1 MSLLYRLA
9 FSQLQGT
16 QAMSRQKLLFT
27 PGPLTTSET
36 VKQAMLRDVG
46 SRDAE
51 FLSVVSHIRHRL
63 LELGHVANG
72 SYEAV
77 LMQGTGTFAVES
89 VLSSAI
95 PSSGKLLVAIN
106 GAYGHRMAKI
116 SRVLGIL
123 CETIVFDEARPVLVE
138 RVRRVLAEDPSI
150 THVGVVHCETSSGML
165 NPVAELGATIRE
177 LGRIFIVDAMSSF
190 GGIPLD
196 ISEAKI
202 DFLVSS
208 ANKCLQGV
216 PGFAFVL
223 ARRDLLEATEGNARS
238 VSLDLPAQWTE
249 LERRG
254 QFRFTAPT
262 HALLAFRQALE
273 ELKEEGGVEAR
284 AARYSA
290 NRAALVE
297 GMTELG
303 FDTYLRPE
311 HQSHFITSFR
321 IPMDRRF
328 SFSTFYRRL
337 SELGFVIYP
346 GKVSNAECF
355 RIGTIGH
362 IFPRDIRALIEAI
375 RQVLD
380 EMQIDSGGPAPESG
394 GRTTTR
400 SKP

>member
-1 MSLLYRLA
+1 
-9 FSQLQGT
+9 
-16 QAMSRQKLLFT
+16 MSRNKLLFT

-36 VKQAMLRDVG
+36 VKRAMLHDMG

-51 FLSVVSHIRHRL
+51 FLSVVSHIRRRL
-63 LELGHVANG
+63 LELAQVADG

-77 LMQGTGTFAVES
+77 LMQGSGTFAVES

-95 PSSGKLLVAIN
+95 PRNGKLLVAIN

-116 SRVLGIL
+116 ATVLGIS
-123 CETIVFDEARPVLVE
+123 CQSVVFEEASPVNVE
-138 RVRRVLAEDPSI
+138 SVRLALAEDPAI
-150 THVGVVHCETSSGML
+150 THVGVIHCETSTGIL
-165 NPVAELGATIRE
+165 NPVARLGHTVGER
-177 LGRIFIVDAMSSF
+177 GRIFIVDAMSSF
-190 GGIPLD
+190 GGIPID
-196 ISEAKI
+196 VSEAKI

-208 ANKCLQGV
+208 ANKCIQGV

-238 VSLDLPAQWTE
+238 VSLDLLAQWRE
-249 LERRG
+249 LEHSG

-273 ELKEEGGVEAR
+273 ELQQEGGIEGR

-290 NRAALVE
+290 NREALIE
-297 GMTELG
+297 GMTELD
-303 FDTYLRPE
+303 FDAYLAPE

-321 IPMDRRF
+321 FPAHCRF
-328 SFSTFYRRL
+328 DFSSFYRRL

-346 GKVSNAECF
+346 GKVSNADCF

-362 IFPRDIRALIEAI
+362 IFPQDIKLLVAAI
-375 RQVLD
+375 RQVLG
-380 EMQIDSGGPAPESG
+380 EMQVDSAHAIAYAG
-394 GRTTTR
+394 T
-400 SKP
+400 SKDKQHPYCE